1 MPGGRER
8 NIMRWELRVSLLREQ
23 IARLD
28 QRLARLNAANGS
40 ASTATQREGLTAQR
54 AELARQ
60 LDAMGPDPRAKM
72 G

>member
-8 NIMRWELRVSLLREQ
+8 NIMRWELRATLLRDQ

-28 QRLARLNAANGS
+28 ARLARLDTADVSS
-40 ASTATQREGLTAQR
+40 AKGPREALVAER

-60 LDAMGPDPRAKM
+60 LDALGPDPRAKM

>member
-8 NIMRWELRVSLLREQ
+8 NILRWELRAALLRDD

-28 QRLARLNAANGS
+28 ARLARLGES
-40 ASTATQREGLTAQR
+40 DASTPSPKRAELLAQR
-54 AELARQ
+54 VELARQ
-60 LDAMGPDPRAKM
+60 LDILGPDARAKM